1 MTSVRPCWGAVAAMI
16 DSVGDAERTSL
27 GPSPDVRIHRDGLE
41 EAKEFVFTSIISLSV
56 GRDNRETM
64 GNFKAVNSAFDPIGL
79 AQVRFVFDRTRVG
92 GAQDDI
98 GFHD

>member
-1 MTSVRPCWGAVAAMI
+1 
-16 DSVGDAERTSL
+16 
-27 GPSPDVRIHRDGLE
+27 
-41 EAKEFVFTSIISLSV
+41 
-56 GRDNRETM
+56 M

-79 AQVRFVFDRTRVG
+79 AQVRFVFDRTRVD